1 MHLAFIGIFLIT
13 LGIGVIVGFSLESS
27 GVTPSSIIVID
38 KTENTNYREV
48 FETLITSLPNF
59 KKYDIRNDAPYV
71 EENAL
76 KQVNAKEKQAVVLM
90 TKADGMPSFEIITYD
105 YANTNLR
112 SSIMADLTVFHQKI
126 YIIENGI
133 DEQKFYTPSITE
145 RALNPN
151 AQSPEEVSVISIV
164 STAII
169 ILVSMIC
176 FPALTVVSN
185 DIIYEKTDRTIE
197 LIVSSVS
204 TRTLYLSKIMVGF
217 LLILTEVMLIVVL
230 GIIGI
235 IVVNAFGNLPAFAG
249 VATAIEAVGLIN
261 KIIIFGLYL
270 ALMLFLY
277 LILVIIVSSLTT
289 DIETAGYLLLIAVLP
304 MTIFSYMA
312 LSVPFNPSNSFF
324 TNLLT
329 YLPLSS
335 GFTLPIKIMLDLSS
349 PWEIVISTALLL
361 ATTVFIYIIGERIF
375 RKNIIKYSNKMRNR
389 KIKEKMQKAD

>member
-1 MHLAFIGIFLIT
+1 
-13 LGIGVIVGFSLESS
+13 
-27 GVTPSSIIVID
+27 
-38 KTENTNYREV
+38 
-48 FETLITSLPNF
+48 
-59 KKYDIRNDAPYV
+59 
-71 EENAL
+71 
-76 KQVNAKEKQAVVLM
+76 
-90 TKADGMPSFEIITYD
+90 
-105 YANTNLR
+105 
-112 SSIMADLTVFHQKI
+112 
-126 YIIENGI
+126 
-133 DEQKFYTPSITE
+133 
-145 RALNPN
+145 
-151 AQSPEEVSVISIV
+151 
-164 STAII
+164 
-169 ILVSMIC
+169 MIC

-185 DIIYEKTDRTIE
+185 DIIYEKTDKTIE

-230 GIIGI
+230 GLIGV

-249 VATAIEAVGLIN
+249 VATAFKAVDIIN

-289 DIETAGYLLLIAVLP
+289 DIETAGYLLMIAVLP

-324 TNLLT
+324 TKLLT

-349 PWEIVISTALLL
+349 PLEIAISTALLL
-361 ATTVFIYIIGERIF
+361 STTFFIYIIGERIF
-375 RKNIIKYSNKMRNR
+375 KKNIIKYSNKIR
-389 KIKEKMQKAD
+389 KRKTKEKLQKAD